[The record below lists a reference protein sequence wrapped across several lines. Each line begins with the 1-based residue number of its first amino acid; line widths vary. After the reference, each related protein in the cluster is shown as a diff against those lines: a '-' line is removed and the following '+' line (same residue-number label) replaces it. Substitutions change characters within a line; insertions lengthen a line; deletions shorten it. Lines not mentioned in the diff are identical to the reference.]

1 VQTSIV
7 NSMFVL
13 LCEFSIVLE
22 YDEINCNLVFGVLIM
37 YFEMEILVIWNNHEY
52 GVLMNGNVKCGEK
65 KAKIVNVCIWSANF
79 LLQ

>member
-22 YDEINCNLVFGVLIM
+22 YDEINCNLVFGVFIM
-37 YFEMEILVIWNNHEY
+37 YFEMEILVI
-52 GVLMNGNVKCGEK
+52 
-65 KAKIVNVCIWSANF
+65 
-79 LLQ
+79 